1 MLPVVRQAIIKLP
14 ALYQQI
20 IVDVAPMRM
29 QNGTA
34 VCIIVV
40 FERFTDAPFEF
51 GCEVYPAAANGVSSA
66 GALMRCLTH
75 TVQRAGRRDIDQC
88 RSWARGAGYTLRMLV
103 DQMQA
108 EA

>member
-1 MLPVVRQAIIKLP
+1 MRPIFGLAKIKLP

-20 IVDVAPMRM
+20 KAYVGPTRV

-34 VCIIVV
+34 VCLIEVLDV
-40 FERFTDAPFEF
+40 ATDAPFEF
-51 GCEVYPAAANGVSSA
+51 GCEPAAANGVSSA

-75 TVQRAGRRDIDQC
+75 MSQRVRRRDIDQC
-88 RSWARGAGYTLRMLV
+88 RSWARGAGYTLRMPV
-103 DQMQA
+103 EQMQA

>member
-1 MLPVVRQAIIKLP
+1 MRPVVRQAIIKLP

-20 IVDVAPMRM
+20 IVYVAPMLV

-34 VCIIVV
+34 VSLIEVLDV
-40 FERFTDAPFEF
+40 GTDAPFEF
-51 GCEVYPAAANGVSSA
+51 GCEPAAANGVSSA

-75 TVQRAGRRDIDQC
+75 TSQRVGRRDIDQC